1 MTVAFLFF
9 SPSFFK
15 MVLKKSVEKLKHI
28 ERISRQTRHHRTHL
42 NQVYDQ
48 KLRQEVNN
56 LSIDYEKTLK
66 RTKTHQQLEEQRKK
80 GLGITIQQIANE
92 RQRYSLPKTPTQIKI
107 LPKDNKTISCHLFS
121 NNCQLYPCQPIYHYT
136 SFIRKEHDRTLRQR
150 NSLNKNST
158 SSNHENLFLNNQE
171 KNSQHHL
178 AIRHVYMK
186 RTMLLLDEQS
196 RLLHERLTDKKSFGY
211 VKEHQHKL
219 KKAIQRHLE
228 ISAKFCG

>member
-1 MTVAFLFF
+1 MKNDSFFF
-9 SPSFFK
+9 SPSYFK

-28 ERISRQTRHHRTHL
+28 ERISRQTRHHRIHL

-56 LSIDYEKTLK
+56 LSIDYEQTLK
-66 RTKTHQQLEEQRKK
+66 RTKIHKKLEEERKQ
-80 GLGITIQQIANE
+80 GLGITIQQIVNE
-92 RQRYSLPKTPTQIKI
+92 RQRHSLPKITTQIEI
-107 LPKDNKTISCHLFS
+107 LPKDNKIISCHLFS

-136 SFIRKEHDRTLRQR
+136 SFIKKEHDRTLRQR
-150 NSLNKNST
+150 NLFNKNPT
-158 SSNHENLFLNNQE
+158 SSNIANLFLNNQE
-171 KNSQHHL
+171 KTSQHHL
-178 AIRHVYMK
+178 AIRHVHMK

-196 RLLHERLTDKKSFGY
+196 RLLHERLTDKKCFGY
-211 VKEHQHKL
+211 VKEHQHEL